1 MLLNISAT
9 TDGHVAPVVVPV
21 PTPRPDQAVVAVRA
35 SSANRGAQGQ
45 LTSTVARSWGLEDAG
60 PAVSQL
66 ARGGA
71 RGKIVLDNGAHP
83 KGS

>member
-1 MLLNISAT
+1 MLLSISAT
-9 TDGHVAPVVVPV
+9 TDGHVAPADVPV

-45 LTSTVARSWGLEDAG
+45 LTSTVARSWAWRTQV
-60 PAVSQL
+60 PPSVSWRAV
-66 ARGGA
+66 APG
-71 RGKIVLDNGAHP
+71 GKILPDNGAHP